1 MRDEGFLIDTTV
13 WVDYLRGRDD
23 SVRDRVASMV
33 NEDRAFT
40 AEIIILEIL
49 RGAKSEK
56 EYRMLREDFLALPRL
71 PMDPE
76 AWETAWRNSFLFR
89 KKGLNIPIVDTL
101 VSSLAIR
108 HDCTLVH
115 ADRHFSQLAEYVQI
129 KALQL

>member
-56 EYRMLREDFLALPRL
+56 EYRMLQEDFLALPRL
-71 PMDPE
+71 SMDSE
-76 AWETAWRNSFLFR
+76 TWEIAWRNSFLFR
-89 KKGLNIPIVDTL
+89 KRGLNIPIVDTL

-108 HDCTLVH
+108 HGCTLVH
-115 ADRHFSQLAEYVQI
+115 ADRHFSQLPQYVQI
-129 KALQL
+129 KTLQL